1 MLDIKLIRS
10 NPDYVKACCKKR
22 EKDMDAVID
31 EILDLDEQRR
41 AATAKVDAMKAEQNA
56 ASREIPKIKKEGGDV
71 SAIMAKM
78 KELSATV
85 KDDYRN

>member
-41 AATAKVDAMKAEQNA
+41 AATA
-56 ASREIPKIKKEGGDV
+56 
-71 SAIMAKM
+71 
-78 KELSATV
+78 
-85 KDDYRN
+85 